1 MGRHAPRRA
10 ARTTLVSALA
20 VAVAAGSIT
29 LFSSTEDTGAQAA
42 TTATAGTTEIVL
54 DDPRSDTPRTERL
67 LAAGATGY
75 LHRQSGVAGLLW
87 TGYGDGVTVP
97 VEGPTGVYQPTTTS
111 CYDIS
116 ARCASGVFGQAAD
129 TVALPHRT
137 YGDPVSLWSPG
148 SDALRTVDLSQ
159 SATRVGTYGET
170 TVTIEWNGVV
180 DGQELDGYVLHLVDL
195 VDGKQRDRVVS
206 GLPSDGTWE
215 GNTGRTGDAKGALL
229 TYPERDENGDF
240 TSYTVGYLDFAT
252 AELTPAFTGL
262 SRETVPEVVLDED
275 RVGWYTEASG
285 LHLKP
290 RSDLSAAQTTPVAG
304 EDLPGTRVPVLAGDW
319 LVLATNGGSVRA
331 VSLAD
336 GTTKTLLTRSYG
348 TPLAAPGGTALVT
361 GGTGAA
367 DWWVQRVVPGADGTP
382 QLKGVAKVPP
392 LENAKTGV
400 ALSRG
405 SLRVAEDSS
414 TSSMDTTSVRTLST
428 DGSTELTA
436 SAATTGDSIFAKCPY
451 PGTTCSAL
459 WGNSVAEPE
468 DVFLNT
474 FADVNE
480 GGSGLENADQ
490 LVAIHDGWSNYTLT
504 YGTQDGAIVDVSD
517 NYAVYNSGGTTPT
530 QYVGEFG
537 YGDPLKRSVRAAALN
552 GSTLWSAT
560 TTPGRL
566 TSYSLTTRKTLSTV
580 DVPGL
585 GCVPSELQAAG
596 RWVYWSC
603 GGTSAGVYDTKA
615 AKSVPVAP
623 GDVLLGDGFTV
634 RHDHEADRLV
644 LTDTTTG
651 TTRVVASGLPDSG
664 LAVDRRFR
672 WTVDEY
678 TGLVAWFD
686 TFEQTHVATTGV
698 TPSAVTAFRTEA
710 EGFVEPGSTTAW
722 TGRWELSRPVTSW
735 SLTLTSEQSGAT
747 GRATRTL
754 TGGAASAD
762 VTANWN
768 GKTSSGV
775 PFPHGEFTWTL
786 KATGLGTTAPVTV
799 SSGEGYLLHG
809 SAVRHDFVSPDG
821 PDGRGDLLTLNSS
834 GGLTFHSGTGTGRF
848 SEKVSAGGWPTTIKA
863 IPFGDLS
870 GDRCNDVLV
879 RLSSGALRL
888 YKPGCGAA
896 VKPST
901 SYTSLGTSGWNQY
914 DVLTSPGDLSGD
926 GRPDLIARGA
936 STGTVYLYKGT
947 STGKLSARVK
957 LYDNWKGYKKI
968 VGAGDL
974 NGDGRGDLLAQD
986 TSNTLYRYD
995 GTGQGTF
1002 KARVKLFTN
1011 WGGSYNAIVGVGD
1024 ITDDGRADLISR
1036 DTGGT
1041 VWRNSGDGKGSFGA
1055 RVKIATGFSG
1065 YKFLS

>member
-1 MGRHAPRRA
+1 MGRHAPGRA
-10 ARTTLVSALA
+10 GRATLVSALA

-29 LFSSTEDTGAQAA
+29 LFSGTQDTGAQAA
-42 TTATAGTTEIVL
+42 TTASADTTEIVL
-54 DDPRSDTPRTERL
+54 DDPRSTTPRTERL

-87 TGYGDGVTVP
+87 TGYADGATVP

-111 CYDIS
+111 CYDIN

-148 SDALRTVDLSQ
+148 GGALRTVDLRQ
-159 SATRVGTYGET
+159 SASRVGTYGGT
-170 TVTIEWNGVV
+170 TVTVERNGVV

-206 GLPSDGTWE
+206 GLPADGTWE
-215 GNTGRTGDAKGALL
+215 INTGRTGDAKGALV
-229 TYPERDENGDF
+229 TYPARDTNGEF
-240 TSYTVGYLDFAT
+240 TSYTVGYLDFTT

-262 SRETVPEVVLDED
+262 SRETVPEVVLTED
-275 RVGWYTEASG
+275 RVGWYTETSG

-290 RSDLSAAQTTPVAG
+290 RADLTAAETTPVAG
-304 EDLPGTRVPVLAGDW
+304 EDLPGTPVPVLTGDW

-336 GTTKTLLTRSYG
+336 GTTKTLLTWSYG
-348 TPLAAPGGTALVT
+348 TPLAAPDGTALVT
-361 GGTGAA
+361 GGSGAA
-367 DWWVQRVVPGADGTP
+367 DWWVQRVVTGADGTP
-382 QLKGVAKVPP
+382 QLKKIAKVPP
-392 LENAKTGV
+392 LENAKTGL

-405 SLRVAEDSS
+405 SLRVAEKSS
-414 TSSMDTTSVRTLST
+414 TSSMDTTSVRTLTT
-428 DGSTELTA
+428 DGAAALTA
-436 SAATTGDSIFAKCPY
+436 SAATEGDSVAAKCPY

-459 WGNSVAEPE
+459 WGNSVSGPD
-468 DVFLNT
+468 DVFLNV

-490 LVAIHDGWSNYTLT
+490 LVSIHDGWSNHTLT

-517 NYAVYNSGGTTPT
+517 DYAVYNSGGTTPT
-530 QYVGEFG
+530 QYIGEFG
-537 YGDPLKRSVRAAALN
+537 YGDPIKRSVRAAALD

-560 TTPGRL
+560 TTAGRL
-566 TSYSLTTRKTLSTV
+566 TSYSLTTRKTLATV
-580 DVPGL
+580 DVPDL

-603 GGTSAGVYDTKA
+603 ADASAGVYDTKA
-615 AKSVPVAP
+615 AKSVSVTP

-634 RHDHEADRLV
+634 RHDHGTDQLV
-644 LTDTTTG
+644 LTETTTG
-651 TTRVVASGLPDSG
+651 ATRVVASGLPDSG

-698 TPSAVTAFRTEA
+698 TPSAVTAFRAEA
-710 EGFVEPGSTTAW
+710 EGYVEPGSASAW
-722 TGRWELSRPVTSW
+722 TGRWVLSRPVTSW
-735 SLTLTSEQSGAT
+735 SLTFTSVQSGAT

-754 TGGAASAD
+754 TGGTASAE

-768 GKTSSGV
+768 GKTSSGI

-786 KATGLGTTAPVTV
+786 KATGLGTAAPVTV
-799 SSGEGYLLHG
+799 TGGEGYLLHG

-821 PDGRGDLLTLNSS
+821 PDGRGDLLTLSTS
-834 GGLTFHSGTGTGRF
+834 GGLTFHGGTGTGRF
-848 SEKVSAGGWPTTIKA
+848 SEKVGAGGWPTTIRA

-896 VKPST
+896 LKPST

-926 GRPDLIARGA
+926 GRPDLIARA
-936 STGTVYLYKGT
+936 TSTGTVYLYKGT

-974 NGDGRGDLLAQD
+974 NGDGIGDLLAQD
-986 TSNTLYRYD
+986 TANTLHRYD
-995 GTGQGTF
+995 GTGTGTF

-1011 WGGSYNAIVGVGD
+1011 WGGSYNVVVGVGD
-1024 ITDDGRADLISR
+1024 ITDDGRADLVSR
-1036 DTGGT
+1036 DSGGT
-1041 VWRNSGDGKGSFGA
+1041 LWRNSGDGKGSFGA
-1055 RVKIATGFSG
+1055 RAKIATGFGS
-1065 YKFLS
+1065 YKFLT

>member
-148 SDALRTVDLSQ
+148 GGALRTVDLSQ
-159 SATRVGTYGET
+159 SADRVGTYGET

-206 GLPSDGTWE
+206 GLPADGTWE
-215 GNTGRTGDAKGALL
+215 GNLGRTGDAKGALL

-262 SRETVPEVVLDED
+262 SRETVPEVVLGED

-290 RSDLSAAQTTPVAG
+290 RDDLSAAQTTPVAG
-304 EDLPGTRVPVLAGDW
+304 EDLPGTPVPVLAGDW

-348 TPLAAPGGTALVT
+348 TPLAAPDGTALVT

-382 QLKGVAKVPP
+382 QVKRVAKVPP

-414 TSSMDTTSVRTLST
+414 TSSMDTTSVRTLAT
-428 DGSTELTA
+428 DGSTQLTA
-436 SAATTGDSIFAKCPY
+436 SAATDGDSISAKCPY
-451 PGTTCSAL
+451 PGTNCSAL
-459 WGNSVAEPE
+459 WGNSPE
-468 DVFLNT
+468 DVHLQT
-474 FADVNE
+474 FDDADE
-480 GGSGLENADQ
+480 GGTGVSNADR
-490 LVAIHDGWSNYTLT
+490 LVALHDGWSNYTLT
-504 YGTQDGAIVDVSD
+504 YGTKDGAIVDVSD

-603 GGTSAGVYDTKA
+603 SGASAGVYDTKA

-634 RHDHEADRLV
+634 RHDHEADQLV

-686 TFEQTHVATTGV
+686 TFEQTHVATTGL
-698 TPSAVTAFRTEA
+698 TPSALAAFRTEA
-710 EGFVEPGSTTAW
+710 EGYVEPGSTTAW

-735 SLTLTSEQSGAT
+735 SLTFTSVQSGAT
-747 GRATRTL
+747 GRATRTI

-786 KATGLGTTAPVTV
+786 KATGLGTAAPVTV
-799 SSGEGYLLHG
+799 TTGEGYLLRG

-834 GGLTFHSGTGTGRF
+834 GGLTFHGGTGTGKF
-848 SEKVSAGGWPTTIKA
+848 GEKVSAGGWPTTIKA

-914 DVLTSPGDLSGD
+914 DMLTSPGDISGD

-974 NGDGRGDLLAQD
+974 NGDGIGDLLAQD

-1002 KARVKLFTN
+1002 KARTKLFTN
-1011 WGGSYNAIVGVGD
+1011 WGGSYNVIVGVGD
-1024 ITDDGRADLISR
+1024 ITDDGRTDLISR
-1036 DTGGT
+1036 DTGGA